1 MDTKAGSPWIQ
12 HTRSSVRFFFFT
24 NAQYLHVHV
33 NHSKRTCGVVCAAGL
48 THRNGPLTAP
58 WVASTREGAT
68 FNAKWRGTSFMIM
81 GSPNGMCMEKQATC
95 VSASSSLYLM
105 KIQVDSKNDTT
116 TVVAH
121 TSSAVRQPEVKRRK
135 YGCA

>member
-1 MDTKAGSPWIQ
+1 MSK
-12 HTRSSVRFFFFT
+12 
-24 NAQYLHVHV
+24 V
-33 NHSKRTCGVVCAAGL
+33 NHLKSAGVVCDNGL

-105 KIQVDSKNDTT
+105 TIQVDSKNDAS
-116 TVVAH
+116 TVLAH
-121 TSSAVRQPEVKRRK
+121 TSSAVLPPEVKHRK